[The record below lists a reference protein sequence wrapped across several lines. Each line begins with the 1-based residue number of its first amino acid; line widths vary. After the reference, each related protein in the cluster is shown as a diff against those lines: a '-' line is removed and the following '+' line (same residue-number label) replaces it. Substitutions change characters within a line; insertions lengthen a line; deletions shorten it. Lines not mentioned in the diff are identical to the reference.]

1 MKTAFITHQDCL
13 LHEMGSYH
21 PESPFRL
28 SAIQEHLEATGLL
41 AQLCVMEAEP
51 VSREALERAHSI
63 AHVTRI
69 MAASPAA
76 GLVQI
81 DPDTAM
87 CPDSLRAAQLAAG
100 ALVQAVDGI
109 CAGQYQRAF
118 CAVRPPGHHAEHD
131 ASMGFCLFNN
141 IAVGVRH
148 AMAAHGI
155 ERAAIL
161 DFDVHHG
168 NGTVDI
174 FKDDPAVLVC
184 SSFQHPFYPGRYV
197 DIDRPNI
204 VNTPL
209 PAGTNGCDFRIAV
222 ERAWT
227 DAIDAHRP
235 QMVFVSAGFDAHRD
249 DPLAQL
255 NLVEEDYAWV
265 TELCCAAAERHA
277 QGRVVSTLEGGYDP
291 QALARSVHAHI
302 SVLANT

>member
-1 MKTAFITHQDCL
+1 MKTAFITHQNCL
-13 LHEMGSYH
+13 LHDMGSYH
-21 PESPFRL
+21 PESPIRL

-41 AQLCVMEAEP
+41 ALLCVLEAEP
-51 VSREALERAHSI
+51 VSREALERVHSI

-69 MAASPAA
+69 MAASPAE
-76 GLVQI
+76 GLLQI

-87 CPDSLRAAQLAAG
+87 CSHSLRAAQLAAG

-131 ASMGFCLFNN
+131 TSMGFCLFNN

-155 ERAAIL
+155 ERAAVV

-174 FKDDPAVLVC
+174 FKDDPSVLVC
-184 SSFQHPFYPGRYV
+184 SSFQHPFYPGRYA

-209 PAGTNGCDFRIAV
+209 PAGTNGSDFRNAV

-227 DAIDAHRP
+227 DALDAHKP

-265 TELCCAAAERHA
+265 TELCCAAADRHA
-277 QGRVVSTLEGGYDP
+277 QGRIVSTLEGGYDP
-291 QALARSVHAHI
+291 QALARSVHAHV
-302 SVLANT
+302 SVLTNT